1 MKIILPIFSYKYRIT
16 STIDGKLMCHDY
28 HKLYIIEYNPYKSRE
43 RLKKII
49 FDYTKLMIPWYN
61 EEPRILVLPDSSHE
75 KRGGTDLAGF
85 LRATTPKLPA
95 HRCHLGFIPGRDNT
109 SGQPGRITATG
120 QNRNGRT
127 ISFCSFSN
135 FTRREFSSLIPDR
148 GGIRHGFGAA
158 LNLLARL
165 KYVPTNETVKRDWR
179 ASAESLLLPSSQ
191 DINLARRILWILRN
205 EYRKAKVSF
214 FFFGKSEDN

>member
-1 MKIILPIFSYKYRIT
+1 
-16 STIDGKLMCHDY
+16 
-28 HKLYIIEYNPYKSRE
+28 
-43 RLKKII
+43 
-49 FDYTKLMIPWYN
+49 MIPWYN

-135 FTRREFSSLIPDR
+135 FMRREFSSLIPDR

-214 FFFGKSEDN
+214 FFWKKWGKLRKKENVMF